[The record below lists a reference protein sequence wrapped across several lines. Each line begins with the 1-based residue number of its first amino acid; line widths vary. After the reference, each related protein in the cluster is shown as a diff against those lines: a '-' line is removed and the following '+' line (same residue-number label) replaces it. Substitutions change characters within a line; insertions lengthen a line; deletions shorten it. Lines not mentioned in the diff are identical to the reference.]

1 MIFHDLVPPVPVFVP
16 STGRS
21 GVAQWV
27 IHYGPEHHPYWG
39 VVYDD
44 TGEVWWHPIQRSVCS
59 GTDPSDDDPLDICLF
74 TPTSSASM
82 MKTKMTSCFASIL

>member
-44 TGEVWWHPIQRSVCS
+44 TGEVWWHPNPEIRVQWNRSLGRSPVEYS
-59 GTDPSDDDPLDICLF
+59 P
-74 TPTSSASM
+74 
-82 MKTKMTSCFASIL
+82 